1 MATIMIT
8 GGTGTVGKRLTDM
21 LLKKGHS
28 VIIVGRG
35 GKPNQPL
42 KAGANSGNPN
52 NGNLSYAQWNIDAQT
67 IDETAIQQA
76 DYIIHLAGAGVAD
89 KRWSDLR
96 KKEIA
101 DSRINSCAL
110 IVKALSSI
118 PNKVKGVISA
128 SAIGWYGPDKHDGGD
143 NVEGGEITAGSSKI
157 GFTEEA
163 NAYPDFL
170 GNTCKAWEDSIAP
183 VKAFGK
189 RLVILRTGIVL
200 SNEGGALV
208 EFKKPLLFKTA
219 AILGSGNQMISW
231 IHVDDLCNQYI
242 YAIENE
248 QMNGVYNAVAP
259 TPVSNKTLT
268 IELAK
273 KICGSFYIPFYVP
286 AFILKLV
293 LGEMSIEVLKSATVS
308 SQKMEAAGFQ
318 FQYPNINDAL
328 NQLTKTT

>member
-35 GKPNQPL
+35 GKPKQPL
-42 KAGANSGNPN
+42 KAGANSGNAN

-67 IDETAIQQA
+67 IDESSIQQA
-76 DYIIHLAGAGVAD
+76 DYIVHLAGAGVAD
-89 KRWSDLR
+89 KRWSDAR

-128 SAIGWYGPDKHDGGD
+128 SAIGWYGPDNHD
-143 NVEGGEITAGSSKI
+143 GGEITAGSNKI

-163 NAYPDFL
+163 NPYNDFL

-200 SNEGGALV
+200 SNEG
-208 EFKKPLLFKTA
+208 
-219 AILGSGNQMISW
+219 
-231 IHVDDLCNQYI
+231 
-242 YAIENE
+242 
-248 QMNGVYNAVAP
+248 
-259 TPVSNKTLT
+259 
-268 IELAK
+268 
-273 KICGSFYIPFYVP
+273 
-286 AFILKLV
+286 
-293 LGEMSIEVLKSATVS
+293 
-308 SQKMEAAGFQ
+308 
-318 FQYPNINDAL
+318 
-328 NQLTKTT
+328 

>member
-8 GGTGTVGKRLTDM
+8 GGTGTVGKRLTEW
-21 LLKKGHS
+21 LLSKGYS

-35 GKPNQPL
+35 GSAKESSTGKPSTS
-42 KAGANSGNPN
+42 SGEPAQTK
-52 NGNLSYAQWNIDAQT
+52 LRYAQWNIDAQT
-67 IDETAIQQA
+67 IDESAIQQA

-89 KRWSDLR
+89 KRWSDAR

-110 IVKALSSI
+110 IVKALSSF
-118 PNKVKGVISA
+118 PNNVKGVISA
-128 SAIGWYGPDKHDGGD
+128 SAIGWYGPDNQHND
-143 NVEGGEITAGSSKI
+143 EGNASTGLDKR
-157 GFTEEA
+157 GFTEAA
-163 NAYPDFL
+163 NPYPDFL

-200 SNEGGALV
+200 SNQGGALV

-219 AILGSGNQMISW
+219 AILGSGKQMISW

-259 TPVSNKTLT
+259 HPVSNQTLT

-286 AFILKLV
+286 AFVLKIA

-308 SQKMEAAGFQ
+308 SHKIEAAGFQ
-318 FQYPNINDAL
+318 FQYPAISDAL
-328 NQLTKTT
+328 TQLTKTT

>member
-8 GGTGTVGKRLTDM
+8 GGTGTVGKRLTEM
-21 LLKKGHS
+21 LLSKGYS

-35 GKPNQPL
+35 EHSKGSSTSKPSNSSSAFNQT
-42 KAGANSGNPN
+42 
-52 NGNLSYAQWNIDAQT
+52 NLRYAQWNIDAQT
-67 IDETAIQQA
+67 IDESAIQQA

-89 KRWSDLR
+89 KRWSDAR

-128 SAIGWYGPDKHDGGD
+128 SAIGWYGPDNQLDD
-143 NVEGGEITAGSSKI
+143 EGNASTGLDKR
-157 GFTEEA
+157 GFTEAA
-163 NAYPDFL
+163 NPYPDFL

-200 SNEGGALV
+200 SNQGGALV

-219 AILGSGNQMISW
+219 AILGSGKQMISW

-259 TPVSNKTLT
+259 HPVSNQSLT

-286 AFILKLV
+286 AFVLKIA

-308 SQKMEAAGFQ
+308 SHKIEAAGFH
-318 FQYPNINDAL
+318 FQYPSIHDAL

>member
-8 GGTGTVGKRLTDM
+8 GGTGTVGKRLTEM
-21 LLKKGHS
+21 LLSKGYS

-35 GKPNQPL
+35 GKPKQQLMEGVNSIN
-42 KAGANSGNPN
+42 ANDGI
-52 NGNLSYAQWNIDAQT
+52 LSYAQWNIDAQT
-67 IDETAIQQA
+67 IDESAIQQA

-89 KRWSDLR
+89 KRWSDAR

-128 SAIGWYGPDKHDGGD
+128 SAIGWYGPDNQLDD
-143 NVEGGEITAGSSKI
+143 EGNASTGLDKR
-157 GFTEEA
+157 GFTEAA
-163 NAYPDFL
+163 NPYPDFL
-170 GNTCKAWEDSIAP
+170 GNTCKAWEDSITP

-200 SNEGGALV
+200 SNQGGALV

-219 AILGSGNQMISW
+219 AILGSGKQMISW

-259 TPVSNKTLT
+259 HPVSNQSLT

-286 AFILKLV
+286 AFVLKIA

-308 SQKMEAAGFQ
+308 SHKIEAAGFH
-318 FQYPNINDAL
+318 FQYPSIHDAL

>member
-8 GGTGTVGKRLTDM
+8 GGTGTVGKRLTEL

-28 VIIVGRG
+28 VIIVGRS
-35 GKPNQPL
+35 GKPKQPL
-42 KAGANSGNPN
+42 KDEASSD
-52 NGNLSYAQWNIDAQT
+52 NLKKVNLNLTYAKWNIEAQT
-67 IDETAIQQA
+67 IEESAIQQA
-76 DYIIHLAGAGVAD
+76 DYIVHLAGAGVAD
-89 KRWSDLR
+89 KRWSDAR

-118 PNKVKGVISA
+118 SNQVKGVISA
-128 SAIGWYGPDKHDGGD
+128 SAIGWYGPDQQMIADSTGAISD
-143 NVEGGEITAGSSKI
+143 LNAS
-157 GFTEEA
+157 GFSEEA
-163 NAYPDFL
+163 NSYPDFL
-170 GNTCKAWEDSIAP
+170 GTTCKAWEDSIAP
-183 VKAFGK
+183 VKGFGK

-208 EFKKPLLFKTA
+208 EFKKSLLFKTA

-248 QMNGVYNAVAP
+248 EMKGVYNAVAP
-259 TPVSNKTLT
+259 KPVSNKTLT

-286 AFILKLV
+286 AFLLKIV

-308 SQKMEAAGFQ
+308 SSKIQLAGYNFLYPTIEEAIQ
-318 FQYPNINDAL
+318 
-328 NQLTKTT
+328 QLTER

>member
-8 GGTGTVGKRLTDM
+8 GGTGTVGKRLTE
-21 LLKKGHS
+21 LLLAKGYT
-28 VIIVGRG
+28 VIVVGRSG
-35 GKPNQPL
+35 SAKPTSKGKLNQVR
-42 KAGANSGNPN
+42 
-52 NGNLSYAQWNIDAQT
+52 YAQWNIDAQT
-67 IDETAIQQA
+67 IDESAIQQA

-89 KRWSDLR
+89 KRWSEAR

-128 SAIGWYGPDKHDGGD
+128 SAIGWYGPDNQHND
-143 NVEGGEITAGSSKI
+143 EGNASTGLDKR
-157 GFTEEA
+157 GFTEAA
-163 NAYPDFL
+163 NPYPDFL

-219 AILGSGNQMISW
+219 AILGSGKQMISW

-259 TPVSNKTLT
+259 HPVSNQTLT

-286 AFILKLV
+286 AFILKIA

-308 SQKMEAAGFQ
+308 SHKIEAAGFQ
-318 FQYPNINDAL
+318 FQYPAISDSL
-328 NQLTKTT
+328 TQLTS

>member
-8 GGTGTVGKRLTDM
+8 GGTGTVGKRLTD
-21 LLKKGHS
+21 LLLEKGYA

-35 GKPNQPL
+35 RSANESSTGKPSTS
-42 KAGANSGNPN
+42 SGGPAQTK
-52 NGNLSYAQWNIDAQT
+52 LRYAQWNIAAQT
-67 IDETAIQQA
+67 IDEMAIQQA
-76 DYIIHLAGAGVAD
+76 DYIVHLAGAGVAD
-89 KRWSDLR
+89 KRWSEAR

-101 DSRINSCAL
+101 NSRIDSCGL

-128 SAIGWYGPDKHDGGD
+128 SAIGWYGPDNQDGI
-143 NVEGGEITAGSSKI
+143 EGGETTAVSHAI
-157 GFTEEA
+157 GFTEAA
-163 NAYPDFL
+163 NPYPDFL
-170 GNTCKAWEDSIAP
+170 GDTCKAWEECIAP

-248 QMNGVYNAVAP
+248 QMNGVYNSVAP

-286 AFILKLV
+286 AFVLKLV

-308 SQKMEAAGFQ
+308 SHKMEAAGFQ
-318 FQYPNINDAL
+318 FQYPTINDAL
-328 NQLTKTT
+328 TELTKTT

>member
-8 GGTGTVGKRLTDM
+8 GGTGTVGKRLTDL

-35 GKPNQPL
+35 EHSKGSSTSKPSNSSSAFNQT
-42 KAGANSGNPN
+42 
-52 NGNLSYAQWNIDAQT
+52 NLRYAQWNIDAQT
-67 IDETAIQQA
+67 IDESAIQQA

-89 KRWSDLR
+89 KRWSDAR

-128 SAIGWYGPDKHDGGD
+128 SAIGWYGPDNQLDD
-143 NVEGGEITAGSSKI
+143 EGNASTGLDKR
-157 GFTEEA
+157 GFTEAA
-163 NAYPDFL
+163 NPYPDFL
-170 GNTCKAWEDSIAP
+170 GNTCKAWEDSITP

-200 SNEGGALV
+200 SNQGGALV

-219 AILGSGNQMISW
+219 AILGSGKQMISW

-259 TPVSNKTLT
+259 HPVSNQTLT

-286 AFILKLV
+286 AFVLKIA

-308 SQKMEAAGFQ
+308 SHKIEAAGFQ
-318 FQYPNINDAL
+318 FQYPSIHDAL

>member
-8 GGTGTVGKRLTDM
+8 GGTGTVGKRLTDL

-35 GKPNQPL
+35 EHSKGSSTSKPSNSSSAFNQT
-42 KAGANSGNPN
+42 
-52 NGNLSYAQWNIDAQT
+52 NLRYAQWNIDAQT
-67 IDETAIQQA
+67 IDESAIQQA

-89 KRWSDLR
+89 KRWSDAR

-128 SAIGWYGPDKHDGGD
+128 SAIGWYGPDNQLDD
-143 NVEGGEITAGSSKI
+143 EGNASTGLDKR
-157 GFTEEA
+157 GFTEAA
-163 NAYPDFL
+163 NPYPDFL

-219 AILGSGNQMISW
+219 AILGSGKQMISW

-242 YAIENE
+242 YAIEHE

-259 TPVSNKTLT
+259 HPVSNQTLT

-286 AFILKLV
+286 AFVLKIA

-308 SQKMEAAGFQ
+308 SHKIEAAGFQ
-318 FQYPNINDAL
+318 FQYPGIHDAL
-328 NQLTKTT
+328 TQLTS

>member
-8 GGTGTVGKRLTDM
+8 GGTGTVGKRLTE
-21 LLKKGHS
+21 LLLAKGYT
-28 VIIVGRG
+28 VIVVGRSG
-35 GKPNQPL
+35 SAKPTSKGKLNQL
-42 KAGANSGNPN
+42 SSITNQS
-52 NGNLSYAQWNIDAQT
+52 NLRYAKWNIDAQT
-67 IDETAIQQA
+67 IDESAIQQA

-89 KRWSDLR
+89 KRWSDAR

-128 SAIGWYGPDKHDGGD
+128 SAIGWYGPDNQLDD
-143 NVEGGEITAGSSKI
+143 EGNASTGLDKR
-157 GFTEEA
+157 GFTEAA
-163 NAYPDFL
+163 NPYPDFL
-170 GNTCKAWEDSIAP
+170 GNTCKAWEDSITP

-200 SNEGGALV
+200 SNQGGALV

-219 AILGSGNQMISW
+219 AILGSGKQMISW

-259 TPVSNKTLT
+259 HPVSNQSLT

-286 AFILKLV
+286 AFVLKIA

-308 SQKMEAAGFQ
+308 SHKIEAVGFH
-318 FQYPNINDAL
+318 FQYPSIHDAL

>member
-8 GGTGTVGKRLTDM
+8 GGTGTVGKRLTEM

-28 VIIVGRG
+28 VIIVGR
-35 GKPNQPL
+35 
-42 KAGANSGNPN
+42 SGNPKQPPKDDANSN
-52 NGNLSYAQWNIDAQT
+52 NLNLTYAQWNIDAQT
-67 IDETAIQQA
+67 IDEWAIQQA

-89 KRWSDLR
+89 KRWSDAR

-128 SAIGWYGPDKHDGGD
+128 SAIGWYGPDNHDGAD
-143 NVEGGEITAGSSKI
+143 NVEGGELTAGANKI

-163 NAYPDFL
+163 NPYPDFL
-170 GNTCKAWEDSIAP
+170 GNTCKAWEASITP
-183 VKAFGK
+183 VTALGK

-200 SNEGGALV
+200 SNNGGALV

-259 TPVSNKTLT
+259 NPVSNKTLT

-286 AFILKLV
+286 AFVLKIV
-293 LGEMSIEVLKSATVS
+293 LGEMSIEVLKSAIVS
-308 SQKMEAAGFQ
+308 SSKIENAGFQ
-318 FQYPNINDAL
+318 FAYPTIDSAL
-328 NQLTKTT
+328 QQLTNN

>member
-8 GGTGTVGKRLTDM
+8 GGTGTVDKRLTEM
-21 LLKKGHS
+21 LLSKGYS

-35 GKPNQPL
+35 EHSKGSSTSKPSNSSSAFNQT
-42 KAGANSGNPN
+42 
-52 NGNLSYAQWNIDAQT
+52 NLRYAQWNIDAQT
-67 IDETAIQQA
+67 IDESAIQQA

-89 KRWSDLR
+89 KRWSDAR

-128 SAIGWYGPDKHDGGD
+128 SAIGWYGPDNQLDD
-143 NVEGGEITAGSSKI
+143 EGNASTGLDKR
-157 GFTEEA
+157 GFTEAA
-163 NAYPDFL
+163 NPYPDFL
-170 GNTCKAWEDSIAP
+170 GNTCKAWEDSITP

-200 SNEGGALV
+200 SNQGGALV

-219 AILGSGNQMISW
+219 AILGSGKQMISW

-259 TPVSNKTLT
+259 HPVSNQSLT

-286 AFILKLV
+286 AFVLKIA

-308 SQKMEAAGFQ
+308 SHKIEAAGFH
-318 FQYPNINDAL
+318 FQYPSIHDAL